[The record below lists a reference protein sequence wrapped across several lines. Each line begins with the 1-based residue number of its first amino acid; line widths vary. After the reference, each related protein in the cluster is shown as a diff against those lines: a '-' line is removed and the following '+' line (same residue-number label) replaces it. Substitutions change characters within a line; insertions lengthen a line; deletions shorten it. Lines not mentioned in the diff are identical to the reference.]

1 MMLHLY
7 NTLTRKKE
15 EFKPLTDGKVGMYAC
30 GVTVY
35 DYCHLGNA
43 RAMVNFD
50 VLHRYLKYVGYD
62 VTFVRNFTDVDD
74 KIIRKANAENIS
86 CSEVT
91 SKYIAAFY
99 EDTNALGL
107 VNPTIEPR
115 ATDHIPDIIAIINKL
130 VDKGLAY
137 QIGGDVFY
145 AVRSF
150 PQYGKLSGKNIED
163 LESGARVD
171 VSDVKKDP
179 LDFALWKSAK
189 PNEPKWPSPWG
200 EGRPGWHIE
209 CSAMSTK
216 YLGDTFDI
224 HCGGCDLIFPH
235 HENEIAQSEG
245 ATGKPFAR
253 FWVHNGFLNIDSEK
267 MSKSLGNFFT
277 TREVLKK
284 FPAEAIRHFILS
296 AHYRSP
302 IDYSEKN
309 ISDSIKALERFYQT
323 KSRLEK
329 FIQQPSD
336 PAIPSQ
342 QHVPAK
348 LENLKNEF
356 IMALDDDLNTAM
368 VMGLVFEWVRTWNKL
383 IDENR
388 ANQKDAKDFLDIIND
403 IHKVLGVFGSDAN
416 AYLDELKQKGM
427 AGLLVLEEDI
437 LKLIEERKL
446 ARKNRDF
453 KRSDE
458 IRDQLLKQGITLKDN
473 TDGTTSW
480 MVNKL

>member
-1 MMLHLY
+1 MLHLY

-171 VSDVKKDP
+171 VSDVKKD
-179 LDFALWKSAK
+179 
-189 PNEPKWPSPWG
+189 
-200 EGRPGWHIE
+200 
-209 CSAMSTK
+209 
-216 YLGDTFDI
+216 
-224 HCGGCDLIFPH
+224 
-235 HENEIAQSEG
+235 
-245 ATGKPFAR
+245 
-253 FWVHNGFLNIDSEK
+253 
-267 MSKSLGNFFT
+267 
-277 TREVLKK
+277 
-284 FPAEAIRHFILS
+284 
-296 AHYRSP
+296 
-302 IDYSEKN
+302 
-309 ISDSIKALERFYQT
+309 
-323 KSRLEK
+323 
-329 FIQQPSD
+329 
-336 PAIPSQ
+336 
-342 QHVPAK
+342 
-348 LENLKNEF
+348 
-356 IMALDDDLNTAM
+356 
-368 VMGLVFEWVRTWNKL
+368 
-383 IDENR
+383 
-388 ANQKDAKDFLDIIND
+388 
-403 IHKVLGVFGSDAN
+403 
-416 AYLDELKQKGM
+416 
-427 AGLLVLEEDI
+427 
-437 LKLIEERKL
+437 
-446 ARKNRDF
+446 
-453 KRSDE
+453 
-458 IRDQLLKQGITLKDN
+458 
-473 TDGTTSW
+473 
-480 MVNKL
+480 